1 MMGRSEELI
10 QMGRKERKIV
20 RKADEKEIHKLMKT
34 ETVPKHGSDEKLS
47 MNKLTEPPST
57 PWKPPRKA

>member
-1 MMGRSEELI
+1 
-10 QMGRKERKIV
+10 MGRKERKIV